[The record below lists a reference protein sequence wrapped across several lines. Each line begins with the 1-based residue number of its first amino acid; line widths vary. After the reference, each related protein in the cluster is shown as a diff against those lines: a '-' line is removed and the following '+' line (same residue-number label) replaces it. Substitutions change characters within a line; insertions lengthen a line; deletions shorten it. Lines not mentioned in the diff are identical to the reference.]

1 MSELTRY
8 QAKKIVEYLLI
19 YHPWGKIWEDVNNT
33 VFTDVKRILDENQ
46 SIPALKQF
54 VWYEAT
60 PENCA
65 RIPEDKKDPKFSIY
79 VAVKVKDQSD
89 WERCSY
95 NYKDS
100 EWIEYVSDEITYFM
114 LIE

>member
-1 MSELTRY
+1 MSELTRL
-8 QAKKIVEYLLI
+8 QAKKIINYLNREWSI
-19 YHPWGKIWEDVNNT
+19 DCDEVNADVL
-33 VFTDVKRILDENQ
+33 RILDETQ
-46 SIPALKQF
+46 ELQKLVPF

-60 PENCA
+60 SENCA
-65 RIPEDKKDPKFSIY
+65 RIPEDKEGPKFSIY
-79 VAVKVKDQSD
+79 VVVKVKDQSD